1 MTSLGKLAWGAWIIS
16 LLAGSGTAWAQRDSP
31 APGQRQGAAVV
42 PSVIPIF
49 PLEDATLFPGASHPF
64 HIFEPRYREMIADA
78 LKGDRIIGMA
88 TLKPGYEA
96 DYDGRPPI
104 FAIGC
109 AGLITDVEELPD
121 GRFNVMLQGIAK
133 FRISR
138 EDPSRRYRL
147 AHIEVMPETLGDR
160 GMEALG
166 AERRRLKALVTKPG
180 SGSSIP
186 PGIPDEEVVNTL
198 AQYVPVDP
206 PERQTLLELKDALAR
221 AQALIKLLE
230 AAGPPPR

>member
-1 MTSLGKLAWGAWIIS
+1 
-16 LLAGSGTAWAQRDSP
+16 
-31 APGQRQGAAVV
+31 
-42 PSVIPIF
+42 
-49 PLEDATLFPGASHPF
+49 LEDATLFPGASHPF
-64 HIFEPRYREMIADA
+64 HIFEPRYRAMVADA
-78 LKGDRIIGMA
+78 LKGDRIIGMV

-96 DYDGRPPI
+96 DYDGRPPV

-121 GRFNVMLQGIAK
+121 GRFNLMLQGVVK
-133 FRISR
+133 FRISS

-147 AHIEVMPETLGDR
+147 AHIQVMPETLGDR
-160 GMEALG
+160 EIEALR
-166 AERRRLKALVTKPG
+166 AERRRLEALVTKPG

-186 PGIPDEEVVNTL
+186 PGIPDEEVINTI

-206 PERQTLLELKDALAR
+206 PERQTLLELKDAVAR

-230 AAGPPPR
+230 TTAPPPR